1 MTIVFDWN
9 AKKKTVRF
17 EYRKMK
23 WRRAEREKKKLYLFS
38 ETKTIQ
44 NNINKGKNVIIYFFF
59 FFNIYRANMKR
70 KSFQKSDTFI

>member
-23 WRRAEREKKKLYLFS
+23 WRRAEREKKNCIYLAKPRQY
-38 ETKTIQ
+38 ETI
-44 NNINKGKNVIIYFFF
+44 
-59 FFNIYRANMKR
+59 
-70 KSFQKSDTFI
+70 